1 MGGWEG
7 VVSLQS
13 ESRDGYE
20 YINRED
26 IPMTTG
32 IGPGRR
38 EGGGGGG
45 GGAEGLDQ
53 THRVEVMKS

>member
-1 MGGWEG
+1 M
-7 VVSLQS
+7 SLQS

-32 IGPGRR
+32 DRRRQKGGGR
-38 EGGGGGG
+38 GGGGCRRFGPNPSYRSY
-45 GGAEGLDQ
+45 EI
-53 THRVEVMKS
+53 MNKWN